1 MKLDI
6 NKYKINSS
14 ESIIS
19 ALNRLN
25 ELKDISRLILFV
37 VDDSE
42 KVIGSLTDGDIR
54 RNLIKYN
61 DLSINLKDVCNSK
74 FHFIIDSTN
83 YIDFSSFLDEDI
95 LIIPV
100 LNDKFQLVELIDHI

>member
-6 NKYKINSS
+6 SKYKINSS

-42 KVIGSLTDGDIR
+42 GYWFT
-54 RNLIKYN
+54 Y
-61 DLSINLKDVCNSK
+61 
-74 FHFIIDSTN
+74 
-83 YIDFSSFLDEDI
+83 
-95 LIIPV
+95 
-100 LNDKFQLVELIDHI
+100 